1 MASET
6 PASPVPAVPA
16 DPAEPVDTPTGPGTE
31 PGSPAWWQARYAERA
46 RRRPRRGGLTL
57 ERITA
62 AALELADRE
71 GTDALTM
78 RRLGEVLQVRH
89 TSLYRHVASREELL
103 IETVD
108 HVLGEIRLP
117 VLGGDWRSALEAGAR
132 EFRRVLLAHP
142 AVVPLLT
149 AGQLLGPN
157 ALRAREHA
165 LAQLL
170 AQGWPPRT
178 AVHVYLTVTHFV
190 IGSAVL
196 DAGGAARTPAQRA
209 AMTDLFASLS
219 PRTHPVVHRNAE
231 LLNSLDSDEEF
242 GFGLA
247 TLLHGMG
254 RLHDAHGAHGA
265 HRTHDEKEDGT

>member
-1 MASET
+1 MTSTSHPAQQHGSGPT
-6 PASPVPAVPA
+6 P
-16 DPAEPVDTPTGPGTE
+16 

-46 RRRPRRGGLTL
+46 RRRPRQGGLTL

-62 AALELADRE
+62 AALEIVDRD

-78 RRLGEVLQVRH
+78 RNLGDQLQVRH

-103 IETVD
+103 LETVD

-117 VLGGDWRSALEAGAR
+117 AADGDWRTTVEHGAR
-132 EFRRVLLAHP
+132 EFRRVLAAHP
-142 AVVPLLT
+142 AIVPLLT

-165 LAQLL
+165 LGRLL
-170 AQGWPPRT
+170 DQGLRPRT

-190 IGSAVL
+190 IGAAAL
-196 DAGGAARTPAQRA
+196 DAGGAARVQA
-209 AMTDLFASLS
+209 
-219 PRTHPVVHRNAE
+219 NAE

-242 GFGLA
+242 EFGLR
-247 TLLHGMG
+247 TLIHG
-254 RLHDAHGAHGA
+254 LDLL
-265 HRTHDEKEDGT
+265 

>member
-1 MASET
+1 MTST
-6 PASPVPAVPA
+6 S
-16 DPAEPVDTPTGPGTE
+16 DPAQQHGSGPTP

-46 RRRPRRGGLTL
+46 RRRPREGGLTL
-57 ERITA
+57 ARITA
-62 AALELADRE
+62 AALEIVDRD

-78 RRLGEVLQVRH
+78 RHLGDHLQVRH

-117 VLGGDWRSALEAGAR
+117 ALDGDWRTTVEHGAR
-132 EFRRVLLAHP
+132 EFRRVLARHP
-142 AVVPLLT
+142 AIVPLLT

-165 LAQLL
+165 LGRLL
-170 AQGWPPRT
+170 AQGWRART

-190 IGSAVL
+190 IGAAAL
-196 DAGGAARTPAQRA
+196 DAGGAARTPDQRA
-209 AMTDLFASLS
+209 AMTDLFTSL
-219 PRTHPVVHRNAE
+219 PPHTHPVVHGNAE

-242 GFGLA
+242 EFGLR
-247 TLLHGMG
+247 TLIHG
-254 RLHDAHGAHGA
+254 LSLLYAEEA
-265 HRTHDEKEDGT
+265 RT